1 MLGEAACLFA
11 VQAPSASKF
20 IVRFPVFAISPQK
33 FPGEICSI
41 ELVDIV
47 VSGARTPIALLW
59 HPLFSQARVQRELFM
74 RDDSKLCLAWEARRL
89 ANVMQIPHHLA
100 LSGNLPAGDAD
111 RSEEHTSELQSLM
124 RNSYAVLCLKKKK
137 KR

>member
-47 VSGARTPIALLW
+47 VSGAGTPIALLW

-100 LSGNLPAGDAD
+100 LSGNFPAGDAD
-111 RSEEHTSELQSLM
+111 TRVRSSICRGRDARRGFSPLYSH
-124 RNSYAVLCLKKKK
+124 RDRK
-137 KR
+137 